1 MSVSTR
7 EPRRAKPKKAGVAE
21 SVPAKP
27 DHRVEVAR
35 RRREAM
41 RARILAATM
50 KVCSANPTAIP
61 TIDEIIQAAEIS
73 RGAFYRYYSS
83 SPEVIEEVG
92 VALMDELANAI
103 VSIYDTLTDP
113 LQRACVGTFLVM
125 GRAVHDPQWASFI
138 LRADLTVHNS
148 RVIEYIRQDMRAG
161 GAAGYFRIANVEWAA
176 EFLMG
181 MNLTA
186 IRGLMVR
193 QEDEIE
199 LYRFEAVRFVLR
211 SLGVAEE
218 EVAKVMA
225 WGDQYLVAMG
235 ARAIWWQNPDILGT
249 NDKPKAARRR
259 ARKAPAEA
267 T

>member
-1 MSVSTR
+1 MSEAIRAS
-7 EPRRAKPKKAGVAE
+7 RRTQSKKAPEAQPVA
-21 SVPAKP
+21 AKP
-27 DHRVEVAR
+27 DHRIEVAR

-50 KVCSANPTAIP
+50 KVCSANPTVIP

-161 GAAGYFRIANVEWAA
+161 AAAGYFKIANVEWAA

-218 EVAKVMA
+218 DVAKVMT
-225 WGDQYLVAMG
+225 WGDQYLVAQG
-235 ARAIWWQNPDILGT
+235 ARAIWWQNPAILGT
-249 NDKPKAARRR
+249 DPSSKAASQKRR
-259 ARKAPAEA
+259 KVAPKSA
-267 T
+267 